1 MSTALG
7 LWLLHGPSFLGCGYW
22 SFALGPWLVH
32 PWSLS
37 LGPWIW
43 VLGSSSM
50 LLLAPGPWLVVLGAW
65 SWALGPYIALSMW
78 LLVPAGLMVHGSWSL
93 VPGPGLLHG
102 PRRLVL
108 GSYRLLAFG
117 TIAWLLHGIYMALG
131 SWLPW
136 SLTLAWSLALGFGSG
151 YRFGR
156 CYKYIYIYIHIF
168 RNLIFHMCNYVYVY
182 CGRLIWKLRF
192 QDRCARINL
201 KGAPSLP

>member
-1 MSTALG
+1 MGPDIYTWFLHGIFGSCMSTALG

-43 VLGSSSM
+43 VLGSYSM
-50 LLLAPGPWLVVLGAW
+50 WLLAPGPWLVVLGAW

-108 GSYRLLAFG
+108 GC
-117 TIAWLLHGIYMALG
+117 
-131 SWLPW
+131 
-136 SLTLAWSLALGFGSG
+136 WSLALGSLALAWYDCMALGIYLYTYIWLLYHGSLSLTLG
-151 YRFGR
+151 PWLLASGSWYLAVV
-156 CYKYIYIYIHIF
+156 IYIYIHIF
-168 RNLIFHMCNYVYVY
+168 PHCPKSDV
-182 CGRLIWKLRF
+182 
-192 QDRCARINL
+192 
-201 KGAPSLP
+201 